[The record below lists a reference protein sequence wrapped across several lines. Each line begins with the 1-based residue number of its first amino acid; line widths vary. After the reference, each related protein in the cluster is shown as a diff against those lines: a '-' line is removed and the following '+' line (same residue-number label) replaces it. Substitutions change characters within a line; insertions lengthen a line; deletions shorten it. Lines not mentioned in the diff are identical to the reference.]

1 MLQKQG
7 FFSTLFLYRTQV
19 NYSTADDEMGRF
31 GLNTFPMGEIQF
43 KIVSFLLAHT
53 KIYENPKDRYSTKP
67 ACSLA
72 S

>member
-1 MLQKQG
+1 M
-7 FFSTLFLYRTQV
+7 TLLLMRDGTLWAEYIS
-19 NYSTADDEMGRF
+19 N
-31 GLNTFPMGEIQF
+31 GEIQF